1 MKIYS
6 AIILILLGCIH
17 QGWTQA
23 PNLQTIVA
31 NDPDDHDGFYSLG
44 DVFTLTFDV
53 VTNQTPIGTK
63 AQVDA
68 IFTFSENLGAN
79 YTGVWLSP
87 LVAEIT
93 VINPVNHAGPTIGLT
108 TVTITGGS
116 ALMDISSTFSATAGV
131 YGPISGD
138 FGLGANAPF
147 FGGENDGYADS
158 TFLVTD
164 TCTYYF
170 GGEGSGY
177 AMAQLNGSCLNNI
190 FQGDSVSGQDMAEL
204 TQGCPSNIFIG
215 DSLSGYDENLIAS
228 TQNCLFFKGEEGSG
242 YVEDVFINPY
252 ECISFFASPNGADGA
267 ASRSYSDDNSVCAV
281 LTFPVESS
289 PLFAKVEEGKGK
301 LYWWT
306 YAELNNEGFEL
317 QKSYDGI
324 VWKTIGWQAGLG
336 TSYEEVAYTFWDE
349 NLNKGIQ
356 YYRYVQQDF
365 DGQQFISNIVSLS
378 HEMPLDPTLK
388 EEQIQLS
395 VFPNPVQ
402 RGQNLSIKSWYKKEL
417 KTEIVIFNTLGQEL
431 RREAFQFSKTQP
443 LIQLN
448 TAILPQGTY
457 IVAIRNKNL
466 GILKTTKIIVIQ

>member
-31 NDPDDHDGFYSLG
+31 NDPDDQDGFYSLG

-53 VTNQTPIGTK
+53 ATNQTPIGTK
-63 AQVDA
+63 AQLDA
-68 IFTFSENLGAN
+68 IFTFSQSLGTN

-87 LVAEIT
+87 TVAEIT
-93 VINPVNHAGPTIGLT
+93 VIDPTNHLSPTIGVS
-108 TVTITGGS
+108 TVTIIAAS
-116 ALMDISSTFSATAGV
+116 ALMDLTSTFSATAGV
-131 YGPISGD
+131 YGPITGD
-138 FGLGANAPF
+138 FGSGSNSPF
-147 FGGENDGYADS
+147 SGGQDDGYAES
-158 TFLVTD
+158 VLLAMD

-170 GGEGSGY
+170 GEIGSGY
-177 AMAQLNGSCLNNI
+177 AMAQLNGSCFNNI
-190 FQGDSVSGQDMAEL
+190 FQ
-204 TQGCPSNIFIG
+204 G

-228 TQNCLFFKGEEGSG
+228 TQNCLFFKGEQGSG
-242 YVEDVFINPY
+242 YDDNTFINPY
-252 ECISFFASPNGADGA
+252 ECISFFASPNGEDGA
-267 ASRSYSDDNSVCAV
+267 ASRSYTDDNGGCII

-289 PLFAKVEEGKGK
+289 PLFAKVEKGKGK

-336 TSYEEVAYTFWDE
+336 TSSDVVPYEFWDE
-349 NLNKGIQ
+349 NLSKGIQ

-365 DGQQFISNIVSLS
+365 DGQEFISNIVSLS
-378 HEMPLDPTLK
+378 HEMPLNPDLG

-395 VFPNPVQ
+395 LFPNPIQ
-402 RGQNLSIKSWYKKEL
+402 KGRNLNLKSWYEKEL
-417 KTEIVIFNTLGQEL
+417 KTEVVIFNTLGQEL
-431 RREAFQFSKTQP
+431 QKESFQFSQDQS
-443 LIQLN
+443 LMQLN
-448 TAILPQGTY
+448 TASLPQGTY
-457 IVAIRNKNL
+457 IIIVQNKNL
-466 GILKTTKIIVIQ
+466 GILKAAKIIVIQ